1 MSANN
6 TTSTSAGGE
15 VTFPVPKK
23 CGYLFTNNKSFS
35 KLFSPG
41 KHQLQADREN
51 VLMSPSSVRKSPRVK
66 LSTRSPCHLTSGSLQ
81 KISESNQADQHSTG
95 SSDCL
100 TKLSAVTPSL
110 TITTVT
116 NNFTTSSTTPQ
127 KMRPRRIERS
137 ASNTAAVSNVT
148 HHCSITPPAHTA
160 KYGTVT
166 PQHRALLKAKGTP
179 KYSPVTES
187 DLQSLM
193 KSPYA
198 SVNTPQNKREKNYVG
213 EFLNF

>member
-1 MSANN
+1 MNKILIEVPQLTKCGDYFYTEGVKAAAVNTIGTVSASATTVSANN

-66 LSTRSPCHLTSGSLQ
+66 LSTRSPCRLTSGSPQ

-100 TKLSAVTPSL
+100 TKLSAVTPSP
-110 TITTVT
+110 TTTTVT
-116 NNFTTSSTTPQ
+116 NNSTTLSTTPQ
-127 KMRPRRIERS
+127 KMRHS

-148 HHCSITPPAHTA
+148 HHRSITPPAHTA
-160 KYGTVT
+160 KYGTVCCHT
-166 PQHRALLKAKGTP
+166 TTQSA
-179 KYSPVTES
+179 TES
-187 DLQSLM
+187 
-193 KSPYA
+193 
-198 SVNTPQNKREKNYVG
+198 
-213 EFLNF
+213 